1 MHDRHPIS
9 PFPSPSDRRSSLLP
23 ALPLP
28 FALFLLSAACGTAT
42 AGDAEEP
49 SASTPTVAVLPP
61 AWLTET
67 PSVEVDAGSAAVAGL
82 VAVAGVAVVEPAR
95 SAAAVPPDLA
105 ASCTDDLACLCDT
118 GERLGAT
125 KVLWIR
131 LAGLGDTVAIRIGLV
146 DVASGTQEL
155 ARQEVVQQATAERV
169 AETVERLAREIGG
182 PLAPPPAPGW
192 YEQWETWV
200 GIGAGIL
207 AVAGGVTAGVL
218 LSGESAAGPDETV
231 TPP

>member
-1 MHDRHPIS
+1 V
-9 PFPSPSDRRSSLLP
+9 LCG
-23 ALPLP
+23 AC
-28 FALFLLSAACGTAT
+28 AATT
-42 AGDAEEP
+42 AGGAEEP
-49 SASTPTVAVLPP
+49 SASAPTIAVLPA

-82 VAVAGVAVVEPAR
+82 SAIAGVAVVEPAR
-95 SAAAVPPDLA
+95 AAAAIPQDLA
-105 ASCTDDLACLCDT
+105 ASCTDDLGCLCDT
-118 GERLGAT
+118 GHRLGAT

-169 AETVERLAREIGG
+169 AETVERIAGEIGG
-182 PLAPPPAPGW
+182 PLAPPPGPAW
-192 YEQWETWV
+192 YEEWETWV

-207 AVAGGVTAGVL
+207 AVAGGATAGVL

>member
-1 MHDRHPIS
+1 MHGSHPIS
-9 PFPSPSDRRSSLLP
+9 PFPSPSDRHPPLLP

-28 FALFLLSAACGTAT
+28 FALFLLSAACGA
-42 AGDAEEP
+42 ASSSAAEEP
-49 SASTPTVAVLPP
+49 SASSPTIAVLPA

-95 SAAAVPPDLA
+95 SAAAIPQDLA
-105 ASCTDDLACLCDT
+105 ASCTDDLGCLCDT
-118 GERLGAT
+118 GRRLAAT

-169 AETVERLAREIGG
+169 AETVERIAREIGG
-182 PLAPPPAPGW
+182 PLAPPPEPAW
-192 YEQWETWV
+192 YEEWETWV
-200 GIGAGIL
+200 GIGAGVL
-207 AVAGGVTAGVL
+207 AVSGGVAAGVL

>member
-1 MHDRHPIS
+1 MHGPRS
-9 PFPSPSDRRSSLLP
+9 TPSSAPPSLRRSRAASTVLS
-23 ALPLP
+23 ALS
-28 FALFLLSAACGTAT
+28 LLSAACGAAT
-42 AGDAEEP
+42 SSGAEEP
-49 SASTPTVAVLPP
+49 SASAPIIAVLPP

-67 PSVEVDAGSAAVAGL
+67 PSVEVDAWSAAVAGL
-82 VAVAGVAVVEPAR
+82 SAIAGVDVLEPAR
-95 SAAAVPPDLA
+95 CAAAVPQDLA

-118 GERLGAT
+118 GQRLGAT

-169 AETVERLAREIGG
+169 AEMVERIAREIGG
-182 PLAPPPAPGW
+182 PLAPPPEPAW
-192 YEQWETWV
+192 YEEWETWV
-200 GIGAGIL
+200 GIGAGVL
-207 AVAGGVTAGVL
+207 AVAGGATAGVL
-218 LSGESAAGPDETV
+218 LSGESAPGPDETV